1 MEKTWIL
8 VANRSGA
15 KLFER
20 TGSEDVK
27 LKENIVHPDGRLKA
41 HDIDTDAPTRTV
53 DTGGHGQHGTGSPV
67 SPTEH
72 IAEQFAKKLGELLDK
87 GRTDHAYTK
96 LVLIAEPGF
105 LGELRNGLDQNT
117 AALVS
122 KTIGKNLPDISEHD
136 LPDYLDAE

>member
-1 MEKTWIL
+1 M
-8 VANRSGA
+8 
-15 KLFER
+15 
-20 TGSEDVK
+20 
-27 LKENIVHPDGRLKA
+27 GRACPPFL
-41 HDIDTDAPTRTV
+41 
-53 DTGGHGQHGTGSPV
+53 
-67 SPTEH
+67 
-72 IAEQFAKKLGELLDK
+72 KLGELLDK

>member
-8 VANRSGA
+8 VANGLRQ
-15 KLFER
+15 KNVYR
-20 TGSEDVK
+20 TATEQMKS
-27 LKENIVHPDGRLKA
+27 KEKIWHPDGRLKA
-41 HDIDTDAPTRTV
+41 HDTDTDPPTRTV
-53 DTGGHGQHGTGSPV
+53 DTGGHGQHGTVSAL